1 MLTPHR
7 FAWRHEARDGVA
19 AVRCLDFDSII
30 LVVCAYWHRIS
41 LANQVAQDGSL
52 AAVLCVCIGLIRH
65 QNTLKRQ

>member
-1 MLTPHR
+1 
-7 FAWRHEARDGVA
+7 
-19 AVRCLDFDSII
+19 
-30 LVVCAYWHRIS
+30 VCAYWHRIS